1 MGENGISVAPL
12 PAGFML
18 TSLVGILLSIVW
30 IYPQSESWGLGTGI
44 IFVVMFVSSVISM
57 SYGPSEVELGYYK
70 RVIAKAEKKKA
81 RK

>member
-30 IYPQSESWGLGTGI
+30 VYPQSQSWGLGIGI
-44 IFVVMFVSSVISM
+44 IFSVMFVSSIISM

-70 RVIAKAEKKKA
+70 RVIEKAEQKKA

>member
-70 RVIAKAEKKKA
+70 RVITKAEKKKA